1 MLRRLLTLLFPPRCV
16 LCRRFLTKAETDYC
30 HDCRQST
37 PEMQKSNLRFSFLAG
52 WTAVW
57 YYKDNVRGS
66 ILRYKF
72 GNRRHY
78 APAYGRSLAM
88 KLQTAGWDSFDTL
101 TFVPISPL
109 RKLRRGYDQVELL
122 AAAVEKETGMHT
134 CRTLRKIRHTRPQS
148 RLGDAARRRANVLG
162 AYTAVGSE
170 NIRGKRI
177 LLLDDIITTGAT
189 ASECARVLLT
199 AGAKEVYCATLAVA
213 HHDTKNMKKCR

>member
-1 MLRRLLTLLFPPRCV
+1 MLHRIFALLFPPRCV
-16 LCRRFLTKAETDYC
+16 LCRKFLTKAETDYC
-30 HDCRQST
+30 HDCRQSA
-37 PEMQKSNLRFSFLAG
+37 PQMQKSNLRFSFLAG

-88 KLQTAGWDSFDTL
+88 KLVNVGWEPFDTL
-101 TFVPISPL
+101 TFVPIAPL
-109 RKLRRGYDQVELL
+109 RRLTRGYDQVALL
-122 AAAVEKETGMHT
+122 ADTIGNELGIKP
-134 CRTLRKIRHTRPQS
+134 CRTLRKIRNTPPQS

-162 AYTAVGSE
+162 AYTAVNPE
-170 NIRGKRI
+170 HIRGKRI

-199 AGAKEVYCATLAVA
+199 AGAKEVYCAALAVA
-213 HHDTKNMKKCR
+213 HHDTKNKKM